1 MSYIHAGQSANGQPV
16 NLYYQDWGPGN
27 AHSTVVLIHG
37 WPLSHEM
44 FEYQMTELPKH
55 DIRCVAYDRRGFGK
69 SSKPWEGYDYDT
81 LADDLKALLD
91 GLDLQDVTLVGF
103 SMGGG
108 EIARYMSRHRG
119 ARVRS
124 VVFIG
129 AVTPVMLKSD
139 SHADGIERGVFDE
152 MIEGIKKDRADFLHG
167 FGRNFFG
174 VNFISHPVS
183 DSALQY
189 YQMLAMLASPKATI
203 ECVRSF
209 SETDF
214 RQDLTTIS
222 VPALVIHGDADQ
234 IVPFEI
240 SGQRTHQAIP
250 NAQIVVYEGAPHG
263 LFFTHKEKLTND
275 LAAFIQANATASGQS
290 YGIVGRSSQ

>member
-1 MSYIHAGQSANGQPV
+1 MSYIHAGQSATGQAV
-16 NLYYQDWGPGN
+16 NLYYQDWGTAD
-27 AHSTVVLIHG
+27 AHSTAVLIHG

-55 DIRCVAYDRRGFGK
+55 GIRCVAYDRRGFGK

-81 LADDLKALLD
+81 LADDLKAVLD
-91 GLDLQDVTLVGF
+91 ELDLQDVTLVGF

-108 EIARYMSRHRG
+108 EVARYMSRHGG
-119 ARVRS
+119 ARVKS

-129 AVTPVMLKSD
+129 AVTPVLLKSD
-139 SHADGIERGVFDE
+139 SHPDGVDQSVFDD
-152 MIEGIKKDRADFLHG
+152 MIEGLRNDRANFLHG

-183 DSALQY
+183 EPSLQY

-203 ECVRSF
+203 DCVRSF

-214 RQDLTTIS
+214 RPDLTTIN
-222 VPALVIHGDADQ
+222 VPALIIHGDSDQ

-240 SGQRTHQAIP
+240 TGQRTHQAIP
-250 NAQIVVYEGAPHG
+250 RAQIVVYEGGPHG

-275 LAAFIQANATASGQS
+275 LAAFILENATASGQS
-290 YGIVGRSSQ
+290 YGIIGKR